1 MSLQKEKRQLFTLN
15 EHDGQPLANIPAF
28 EFIDLDHP
36 VTMAIP
42 EPSTSSTLVA
52 HLCEDEGYILPLFG
66 HFLYYYKLTIFYPTV
81 RAF

>member
-42 EPSTSSTLVA
+42 EPSTSSRLVA
-52 HLCEDEGYILPLFG
+52 DDEGYILPLFG
-66 HFLYYYKLTIFYPTV
+66 NSLYYNELTIILIQQ
-81 RAF
+81 